1 MAFPVHG
8 LDGHAVE
15 RLALAVKDPSPE
27 QVAGPQAELDG
38 FHPLRDDHI
47 RQLRRTAGAW
57 AVTVCT
63 PVGT

>member
-8 LDGHAVE
+8 LDSHAVE

-38 FHPLRDDHI
+38 FHP
-47 RQLRRTAGAW
+47 GA
-57 AVTVCT
+57 T
-63 PVGT
+63 GTSASSGARPGA